1 MTTSD
6 AAIEIDSWA
15 RACADVIALLEGD
28 AARLARRAEAVSGWS
43 AVEHAAHLTLA
54 NELVLRNLRNLGK
67 GSGMLVVP
75 DAEQNE
81 QALAILAGG
90 TLPRGARSP
99 RMVVPPLDIDVPTAL
114 EWARKHSSDLAT
126 FTGELE
132 SLPRPRCFVPHQ
144 VLGPLDLTQ
153 WARFARV
160 HTHHHLA
167 IARSVLASH

>member
-1 MTTSD
+1 MSAN
-6 AAIEIDSWA
+6 AAASEIESWS
-15 RACADVIALLEGD
+15 RACAEVIALLEGD
-28 AARLARRAEAVSGWS
+28 AQLLARRVEGVSGWS
-43 AVEHAAHLTLA
+43 ALEHAAHLTLA

-67 GSGMLVVP
+67 GSGMLVVA
-75 DAEQNE
+75 DAQQNE

-114 EWARKHSSDLAT
+114 DWARKHSSDLAT

-132 SLPRPRCFVPHQ
+132 TLPRPRCFVPHQ

-153 WARFARV
+153 WATFARV

-167 IARSVLASH
+167 IARSVLASR